1 MFRSFLTKLAA
12 PDPEPLTKED
22 CRLALSVLLVRIA
35 RSDNSYL
42 EEERKRIDHIL
53 SARYGLAAAGAAE
66 LRLEAETIETEA
78 PDTVR
83 FTRILKDVVPFEE
96 RDALVEALWDVA
108 LSDGRHA
115 DEEHGHMRL
124 ISSLL
129 GISDRENALARRRVI
144 ARSK

>member
-1 MFRSFLTKLAA
+1 MIRSLLAKLTA
-12 PDPEPLTKED
+12 PDPEPLSQED

-35 RSDNSYL
+35 RSDSSYL
-42 EEERKRIDHIL
+42 QVERDRIDQIL
-53 SARYGLAAAGAAE
+53 CARYGLATAGAEE
-66 LRLEAETIETEA
+66 LRSEAEIIETDA

-83 FTRILKDVVPFEE
+83 FTRMLKDVVPFEE

-108 LSDGRHA
+108 LSDGQHA
-115 DEEHGHMRL
+115 DQEHGHMRL

-144 ARSK
+144 ARSQ

>member
-1 MFRSFLTKLAA
+1 MIRSLLAKLTA
-12 PDPEPLTKED
+12 PDPEPLSQED

-35 RSDNSYL
+35 RSDSSYMQV
-42 EEERKRIDHIL
+42 ERDRIDQIL
-53 SARYGLAAAGAAE
+53 CARYGLASAGAAE
-66 LRLEAETIETEA
+66 LRSEAEIIETDA

-83 FTRILKDVVPFEE
+83 FTRTLKDVVPFEE

-108 LSDGRHA
+108 LSDGQHA
-115 DEEHGHMRL
+115 DQEHGHMRL

-144 ARSK
+144 ARSQ

>member
-1 MFRSFLTKLAA
+1 MLRSFLARFTA
-12 PDPEPLTKED
+12 PDPEPLSEED

-35 RSDNSYL
+35 RSDSSYL
-42 EEERKRIDHIL
+42 QVERDRIDQIL
-53 SARYGLAAAGAAE
+53 CTRYGLAAAGAAE
-66 LRLEAETIETEA
+66 LRSEAEIIEADA

-83 FTRILKDVVPFEE
+83 FTRMLKDVVPFEE

-108 LSDGRHA
+108 LSDGRHE
-115 DEEHGHMRL
+115 DQEHGHMRL

-144 ARSK
+144 ARTQ

>member
-1 MFRSFLTKLAA
+1 MIRSLLAKLTA
-12 PDPEPLTKED
+12 PDPEPLSQED

-35 RSDNSYL
+35 RSDSSYMQV
-42 EEERKRIDHIL
+42 ERNRIDKIL
-53 SARYGLAAAGAAE
+53 CARYGLASAGAAE
-66 LRLEAETIETEA
+66 LRSEAEIIETDA

-83 FTRILKDVVPFEE
+83 FTRTLKDVVPFEE

-108 LSDGRHA
+108 LSDGQHA
-115 DEEHGHMRL
+115 DQEHGQMRL

-144 ARSK
+144 ARSQ

>member
-1 MFRSFLTKLAA
+1 MLRSCLARFTA
-12 PDPEPLTKED
+12 PDPEPLSEED

-35 RSDNSYL
+35 RSDSSYL
-42 EEERKRIDHIL
+42 QVERDRIDQIL
-53 SARYGLAAAGAAE
+53 CTRYGLAAAGAAE
-66 LRLEAETIETEA
+66 LRSEAEIIEADA

-83 FTRILKDVVPFEE
+83 FTRMLKDVVPFEE

-108 LSDGRHA
+108 LSDGRHE
-115 DEEHGHMRL
+115 DQEHGHMRL

-144 ARSK
+144 ARTQ